1 MTTDIRGLKTKEEYI
16 ESASIS
22 YIPSILAIPNKILYP
37 IDLKKISFIEHKIE
51 KDSINPTILTREMTE
66 IAVAKAS
73 QKISSFTPYAKG
85 IKFRKDNLVSGELNV
100 QPMHNDI
107 IRELSIQWDRL
118 AMVGGEGGNNGL
130 IVSSDAN
137 VLTLSDATIP
147 AVGTDPF
154 GQIQEAK
161 KIATKLNILVNDNT
175 ASSDITVYFYGALL
189 QEFLGKITENQETDV
204 RSHIQSAFAGKNVKF
219 IDISALALPSSLSL
233 GNGIIVVSNELTE
246 LQHAGLPNLV
256 KQGFD
261 DEDEYYWSRYY
272 FGSTQVR
279 PRTYGA
285 VIKQPIV
292 FAS

>member
-1 MTTDIRGLKTKEEYI
+1 MTSDIRGLRSKEEYI

-22 YIPSILAIPNKILYP
+22 YVPSILAIPNKILYP

-118 AMVGGEGGNNGL
+118 AMVGGEGSNNGL
-130 IVSSDAN
+130 IVSSDSN

-147 AVGTDPF
+147 VVGTDPF

-161 KIATKLNILVNDNT
+161 KIATKLNILVNET
-175 ASSDITVYFYGALL
+175 FYS
-189 QEFLGKITENQETDV
+189 IN
-204 RSHIQSAFAGKNVKF
+204 
-219 IDISALALPSSLSL
+219 
-233 GNGIIVVSNELTE
+233 
-246 LQHAGLPNLV
+246 
-256 KQGFD
+256 
-261 DEDEYYWSRYY
+261 Y
-272 FGSTQVR
+272 
-279 PRTYGA
+279 
-285 VIKQPIV
+285 
-292 FAS
+292 